1 MAEVGDERYAL
12 MPEDAAWEQ
21 GFGWTTVWGALFVGF
36 VMLPGA
42 IYLGLVTGQGL
53 GGAAQWVSIIL
64 FIEIARRSF
73 GKLKPQQIIIL
84 YWVAGGLVLL
94 GGKLGTAAAI
104 FGGPF
109 GGFIWDQYLMN
120 SQQAVG
126 LAEHIP
132 NWAMP
137 PLGSSAYVERTF
149 LHLDYLKPLVVL
161 ATAMILSRINSLSLG
176 YVLFRVT
183 NDVEKLPFP
192 MAPVWAGGAI
202 ALAESSAKQEGWRW
216 RVFSTGTF
224 IGVIWGALY
233 VVVPTLSGIFLT
245 DVIQIL
251 PIPWADFTPAI
262 RALLPA
268 TILGISTNLGVA
280 LVGFVLPF
288 WVVVGMFISN
298 MVSNLVANPVLQNL
312 GVLGRWSPGMTAI
325 PTRISNDL
333 DFWLS
338 FRIGPAVLVALLGMG
353 LAARAFIR
361 RRRSTPS
368 QKDLL
373 REKEREE
380 IPEGRGDIPIWKALA
395 IWAGAT
401 TCAVLLVYVL
411 VPEFP
416 WWICAIFA
424 FIWTPFSSYI
434 GARMIGLT
442 GAAYGASFP
451 YLREG
456 SFFLSGYKG
465 ADVWFAPIPMYSW
478 GGTVH
483 TFKQLEL
490 TKCRFSSLVYLS
502 MLSLVVMFGC
512 SFIFWSLIWKLA
524 PIPSSAYPFVQRM
537 WPLGATM
544 QALWAT
550 SLLPPSTHTAVL
562 GGMPGVGLTA
572 MEQGALAGP
581 MLGTY
586 YTGGNLLREVI
597 KFRYIFMGLIV
608 GTGVYSFLLLL
619 GAPTL
624 IFYGM
629 VGGLSAWPMQVI
641 PTFVGAVVGRAYM
654 RKRFGAERWRAYA
667 PILLAGYSCGMGL
680 IGMTSIAIA
689 LIAKAT
695 RQIVF

>member
-1 MAEVGDERYAL
+1 
-12 MPEDAAWEQ
+12 MPEDASWEQ

-42 IYLGLVTGQGL
+42 IYLGLVTGQSL

-73 GKLKPQQIIIL
+73 GKLKAQQIIIL
-84 YWVAGGLVLL
+84 YWVAGGLIAI

-120 SQQAVG
+120 SQQAAN
-126 LAEHIP
+126 LSEYIP

-149 LHLDYLKPLVVL
+149 LHLDYVKPLVVL
-161 ATAMILSRINSLSLG
+161 ATAMILMRVNRLALG
-176 YVLFRVT
+176 YTLFRIT

-192 MAPVWAGGAI
+192 MAPVYAGGAT

-224 IGVIWGALY
+224 VGVIWGAVY

-251 PIPWADFTPAI
+251 PIPFADFTPAI
-262 RALLPA
+262 RAILPA
-268 TILGISTNLGVA
+268 TILGIGTNLSLV

-288 WVVVGMFISN
+288 WVVVGQFIGS
-298 MVSNLVANPVLQNL
+298 MVTYLVANPLL
-312 GVLGRWSPGMTAI
+312 YRFGVLHSWSPGMKAI
-325 PTRISNDL
+325 PTSISNSL

-338 FRIGPAVLVALLGMG
+338 FQIGPAVLVALLGMG
-353 LAARAFIR
+353 LAVRAFIK
-361 RRRSTPS
+361 RSLSAP
-368 QKDLL
+368 
-373 REKEREE
+373 EKQDALKEE
-380 IPEGRGDIPIWKALA
+380 DKLPEGRGDIRIWKALA
-395 IWAGAT
+395 IWVAGTA
-401 TCAVLLVYVL
+401 CSVFLVYLLV
-411 VPEFP
+411 PAFP
-416 WWICAIFA
+416 WWICAIFG
-424 FIWTPFSSYI
+424 FLYTPFTGYI
-434 GARMIGLT
+434 AARMIGLT
-442 GAAYGASFP
+442 GAPYGASFP

-456 SFFLSGYKG
+456 AFFLSGYQG
-465 ADVWFAPIPMYSW
+465 ADVWFAPIPMYGVGA
-478 GGTVH
+478 GGTAQ

-490 TKCRFSSLVYLS
+490 TKCRFSSLVYLTI
-502 MLSLVVMFGC
+502 LSLVVMFVC

-524 PIPSSAYPFVQRM
+524 PIPSSAYPFVQLM
-537 WPLGATM
+537 WPLHATF

-550 SLLPPSTHTAVL
+550 SLLPPSAPSAL
-562 GGMPGVGLTA
+562 FGGMPGSGLTA
-572 MEQGALAGP
+572 MEQGALVGP
-581 MLGTY
+581 MLGTF

-597 KFRYIFMGLIV
+597 NFRYIFTGLIV
-608 GTGVYSFLLLL
+608 GTGVYSFLVLL

-629 VGGLSAWPMQVI
+629 VGGMGAWPMYSI
-641 PTFVGAVVGRAYM
+641 PTFLGAVIGRTYM
-654 RKRFGAERWRAYA
+654 RKRFGAQRWRSYA

>member
-1 MAEVGDERYAL
+1 
-12 MPEDAAWEQ
+12 MPEDAPWAQ

-42 IYLGLVTGQGL
+42 IYLGLVTGQSL

-73 GKLKPQQIIIL
+73 GKLKAQEIIIL
-84 YWVAGGLVLL
+84 YWVAGGLIAV
-94 GGKLGTAAAI
+94 GGKLGTAAVI
-104 FGGPF
+104 YGGPF

-137 PLGSSAYVERTF
+137 PLGSSAYAARTF
-149 LHLDYLKPLVVL
+149 LHPDYIKPIVVL
-161 ATAMILSRINSLSLG
+161 ATVMILTRINSLSLG
-176 YVLFRVT
+176 YALFRLT

-192 MAPVWAGGAI
+192 MAPVYAGGAT

-224 IGVIWGALY
+224 IGVIWGAIY

-251 PIPWADFTPAI
+251 PIPFADFTPAI
-262 RALLPA
+262 RAILPA
-268 TILGISTNLGVA
+268 TILGIGTNLSVV

-288 WVVVGMFISN
+288 WVVVGSFIGSI
-298 MVSNLVANPVLQNL
+298 VAFLVANPLL
-312 GVLGRWSPGMTAI
+312 YKFGVLHSWSPGMKAI
-325 PTRISNDL
+325 PTSISNTL

-338 FRIGPAVLVALLGMG
+338 FNIGPAVLVALLGMG
-353 LAARAFIR
+353 LAVRASLKR
-361 RRRSTPS
+361 TLSAS
-368 QKDLL
+368 KQQQDLL
-373 REKEREE
+373 QEQEE
-380 IPEGRGDIPIWKALA
+380 GLPEGRGDIPIWKALFLWVA
-395 IWAGAT
+395 STAS
-401 TCAVLLVYVL
+401 AVILVRIL
-411 VPEFP
+411 VPDFP
-416 WWICAIFA
+416 WWISAIFGFA
-424 FIWTPFSSYI
+424 WTPFSSYI

-442 GAAYGASFP
+442 GSPYGASFP

-456 SFFLSGYKG
+456 SFYLSGYRG
-465 ADVWFAPIPMYSW
+465 AAVWFAPIPVYSW
-478 GGTVH
+478 GGTAQV
-483 TFKQLEL
+483 FKQLEL
-490 TKCRFSSLVYLS
+490 TKCRFSSLIYLNI
-502 MLSLVVMFGC
+502 LTLVVMFVT

-524 PIPSSAYPFVQRM
+524 PIPSAAYPYVQLL
-537 WPLGATM
+537 WPLHATF

-550 SLLPPSTHTAVL
+550 STLPPNAPAAL
-562 GGMPGVGLTA
+562 FGGLSSSGLSA
-572 MEQGALAGP
+572 MEKGALVGP
-581 MLGTY
+581 MLGTF

-597 KFRYIFMGLIV
+597 NFRYIFSGLVV
-608 GTGVYSFLLLL
+608 GTVVYSFIVLI

-624 IFYGM
+624 IFYGI
-629 VGGLSAWPMQVI
+629 VGGLYSWPMYTI
-641 PTFVGAVVGRAYM
+641 PTFLGAIMGRYYL
-654 RKRFGAERWRAYA
+654 RRRFGAERWRSYA

-689 LIAKAT
+689 LIYKAT
-695 RQIVF
+695 SQIVF